1 VIAGAPLIGARS
13 SLPHRADLCRPD
25 RAGLRPLSLDP
36 CWNEKKRALI
46 SACDQL
52 HASCELNDD
61 AWAKLKSH
69 FVDEAIL
76 EILML
81 CGLYLMV
88 AYLTNALRLPLEVFA
103 LRFPEGPS
111 ATY

>member
-1 VIAGAPLIGARS
+1 MIAGTPLIGARS

-36 CWNEKKRALI
+36 CWNEKERALI

-88 AYLTNALRLPLEVFA
+88 AYLTNALRLPLEVLA

-111 ATY
+111 AT